1 MLALQ
6 TSCQDYPPYQFL
18 KQVVNHCPKAAS
30 VYMDI
35 WERRDEQN
43 CFSTTYKKL
52 SEDLLISK
60 PAFKSA
66 LRQLCKEGLL
76 NFCEREVDGKVTIE
90 LVDWDSD
97 FENC

>member
-1 MLALQ
+1 MIAPL
-6 TSCQDYPPYQFL
+6 TTCEDYPPYHFL

-43 CFSTTYKKL
+43 CFSTSYKVIG
-52 SEDLLISK
+52 EEFLISK
-60 PAFKSA
+60 AAFRNA
-66 LRQLCKEGLL
+66 IRMLCKEGLL
-76 NFCEREVDGKVTIE
+76 NFCEPEDQDRVTIE
-90 LVDWDSD
+90 LVDWNSD